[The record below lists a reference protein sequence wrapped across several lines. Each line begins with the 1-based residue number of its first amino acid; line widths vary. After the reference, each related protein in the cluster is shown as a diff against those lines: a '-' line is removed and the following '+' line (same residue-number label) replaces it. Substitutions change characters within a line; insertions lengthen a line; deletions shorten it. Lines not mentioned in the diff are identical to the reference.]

1 MPRRPKNPRA
11 GVPLP
16 APYARLIDRDAQFG
30 HRMRAWRE
38 EQGVTQDRLR
48 ELLEQ
53 HTDYQPESTTSVS
66 RLELGKA
73 WPNLWVVEAMAR
85 LDATVAGGGGRVLSV
100 SNGKPCAL
108 AGHAHSSSATMES
121 TRTRPPASRT
131 ADRASGPPVER
142 RAESA

>member
-85 LDATVAGGGGRVLSV
+85 LDATVAGGGGRGLVYWGYGLTSDPYLSSRPGPVLAPDEIPEKRKTPLRS
-100 SNGKPCAL
+100 
-108 AGHAHSSSATMES
+108 
-121 TRTRPPASRT
+121 
-131 ADRASGPPVER
+131 ER
-142 RAESA
+142 RGAR